1 MINSVTSKTIRPRY
15 HHRSKAHS
23 RRGTQVVE
31 VSLVLPIFF
40 FFVMTGIEFARL
52 LYVRHSVEQAAYEA
66 CRVAVT
72 PGANLAIVQQAGG
85 NLLSAVGVRDY
96 NIAMAPFP
104 ASPTINERTR
114 TVTVTV
120 EVPFAS
126 NSFLPPTFFRNYT
139 IRSQLTLDHENAA
152 FLGVD

>member
-1 MINSVTSKTIRPRY
+1 MKLPMRCTRTRRHRQRP
-15 HHRSKAHS
+15 HLGI

-31 VSLVLPIFF
+31 VAFVLPIFF
-40 FFVMTGIEFARL
+40 FFTMTGIEFARL

-72 PGANLAIVQQAGG
+72 PGATQELVQQKGG
-85 NLLSAVGVRDY
+85 ELLRAVGVRDFA
-96 NIAMAPFP
+96 IHLAPFP
-104 ASPTINERTR
+104 PSAVINENTR
-114 TVTVTV
+114 TVTVRV

-126 NSFLPPTFFRNYT
+126 NSFLPPTFFRDYVV
-139 IRSQLTLDHENAA
+139 RSQLTLDHENAA

>member
-1 MINSVTSKTIRPRY
+1 MKLRSRRTSLRIQRQYSHLRL
-15 HHRSKAHS
+15 

-31 VSLVLPIFF
+31 VAFVLPIFF
-40 FFVMTGIEFARL
+40 FFTMTGIEFARL

-72 PGANLAIVQQAGG
+72 PGATQQLVRQKGG
-85 NLLSAVGVRDY
+85 ELLRAVGVRDFAI
-96 NIAMAPFP
+96 NLAPFP
-104 ASPTINERTR
+104 PSAVINEDTR
-114 TVTVTV
+114 TVTVRV

-126 NSFLPPTFFRNYT
+126 NSFLPPTFFRNYVV
-139 IRSQLTLDHENAA
+139 RSQLTLDHENAA